1 MELISLENNRILL
14 NEDISKEI
22 AEFET
27 QIKELKAKEDEL
39 KQALLNEMEEKNIL
53 KVETDDITITYVA
66 PTDRESFNSKKFRED
81 YSDLYDEYVEIKP
94 VSSSIRIKVK

>member
-1 MELISLENNRILL
+1 MELISLENNRIFL
-14 NEDISKEI
+14 NENISKEI

>member
-1 MELISLENNRILL
+1 MELISLENNKILL
-14 NEDISKEI
+14 NENISKEI

>member
-14 NEDISKEI
+14 NENISKEI
-22 AEFET
+22 KEFET
-27 QIKELKAKEDEL
+27 RIKELKAKEDEL
-39 KQALLNEMEEKNIL
+39 KKALLNEMEERNIL
-53 KVETDDITITYVA
+53 KVENDDITITYVA

>member
-1 MELISLENNRILL
+1 MELIKFENNAVVLD
-14 NEDISKEI
+14 EEISKEI
-22 AEFET
+22 ANFEKS
-27 QIKELKAKEDEL
+27 IKELKAKEDEL
-39 KQALLNEMEEKNIL
+39 KKALLNEMEERNIL
-53 KVETDDITITYVA
+53 KVENDDITITYVA

>member
-39 KQALLNEMEEKNIL
+39 KKALLNEMEEKNIL
-53 KVETDDITITYVA
+53 KVENDDITITYVA

>member
-39 KQALLNEMEEKNIL
+39 KQTLLNEMEEKNIL